1 MSLKS
6 RVYNQARVIMACVRY
21 IHSVV
26 INFGH
31 KYMSV
36 EGNYAAKIKLII
48 QNESN
53 LSKLSPCAWPYIWR
67 FRLFNFLKCKFFSNI
82 LASFPPCKIETVLF
96 SHIFKKTLLIF
107 ENLILYLNFET
118 KTTQSETSDDCVKHE
133 TNCNFIF
140 LNYIVRYI

>member
-1 MSLKS
+1 MNLIWYTQYWYSTTKVML
-6 RVYNQARVIMACVRY
+6 VHTYN
-21 IHSVV
+21 
-26 INFGH
+26 GH

-82 LASFPPCKIETVLF
+82 LASFPSCKIEKLSF
-96 SHIFKKTLLIF
+96 FPISLKKNPINIWKFNIISTAKAWKEKVISKKVMF
-107 ENLILYLNFET
+107 EHRNQGSI
-118 KTTQSETSDDCVKHE
+118 
-133 TNCNFIF
+133 
-140 LNYIVRYI
+140 

>member
-82 LASFPPCKIETVLF
+82 LASFPPCKIEKLSF
-96 SHIFKKTLLIF
+96 FPISLKKNPI
-107 ENLILYLNFET
+107 NIW
-118 KTTQSETSDDCVKHE
+118 KSDIIPQFWNK
-133 TNCNFIF
+133 
-140 LNYIVRYI
+140 NYPVRDIWWLRKAWNKL

>member
-82 LASFPPCKIETVLF
+82 LASFPPCKIEKLSF
-96 SHIFKKTLLIF
+96 FPISLKKTLLIF
-107 ENLILYLNFET
+107 ENLILYLNFR
-118 KTTQSETSDDCVKHE
+118 TTQSETSDDCLKQE
-133 TNCNFIF
+133 TN
-140 LNYIVRYI
+140 LNVLSRKIQIYH